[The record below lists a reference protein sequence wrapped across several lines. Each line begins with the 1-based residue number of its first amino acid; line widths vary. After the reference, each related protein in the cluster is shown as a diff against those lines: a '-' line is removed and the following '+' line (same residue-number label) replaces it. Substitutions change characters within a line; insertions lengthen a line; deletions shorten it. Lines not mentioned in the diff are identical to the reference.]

1 MLWTYWVQL
10 PGAGMPTIDP
20 LVSVVF
26 PEFLLFEQVCMTPE
40 FDKPV
45 PLR

>member
-1 MLWTYWVQL
+1 
-10 PGAGMPTIDP
+10 MPTIDP

-26 PEFLLFEQVCMTPE
+26 PEFLLFEHVCSEPE
-40 FDKPV
+40 FDKPI